1 MKIAISSHQKISRTI
16 YTPIYQFLLYLR
28 IISSGTSK
36 LPASVAD
43 DTDID
48 NEKEINHRN
57 NYFSIN
63 NNCIFNGTF

>member
-1 MKIAISSHQKISRTI
+1 M
-16 YTPIYQFLLYLR
+16 
-28 IISSGTSK
+28 

-57 NYFSIN
+57 NDFSIN